1 MNLKGSV
8 FCEKLNRIDIDILN
22 LHMVSMQEAVRSVP
36 YEEKL

>member
-1 MNLKGSV
+1 MTL
-8 FCEKLNRIDIDILN
+8 IDIDILN